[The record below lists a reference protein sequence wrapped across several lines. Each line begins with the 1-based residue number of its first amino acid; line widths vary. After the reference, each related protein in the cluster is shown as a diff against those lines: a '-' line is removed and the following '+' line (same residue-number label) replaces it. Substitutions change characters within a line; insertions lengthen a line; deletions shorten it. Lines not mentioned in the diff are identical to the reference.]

1 MSITRVILRSFLVVA
16 DSLQQREGE
25 PPMPSSQHHL
35 VMPSG
40 TTLRHKKK
48 YLQKMLT
55 EDTASSIGLA
65 PYYPYVSATFQSLI
79 LYSCRQFWLCNH
91 VSSNPLDK
99 MWQMAPWQK
108 EGGLRINHSWVLLW
122 FMALCAGSN
131 EKGIGHFLMFTA
143 KRNTACCDLAQF

>member
-1 MSITRVILRSFLVVA
+1 MSITHDFRSFLVVA

-65 PYYPYVSATFQSLI
+65 PYYPYVSSASQLYITRGHGKLRLSLKADGPRCVVLSFFQAKN
-79 LYSCRQFWLCNH
+79 RE
-91 VSSNPLDK
+91 PL
-99 MWQMAPWQK
+99 
-108 EGGLRINHSWVLLW
+108 GVICVLLIT
-122 FMALCAGSN
+122 FKNYNAPFGFRQNA
-131 EKGIGHFLMFTA
+131 
-143 KRNTACCDLAQF
+143 